1 MFITSNQGRP
11 IQGVSQQP
19 EKTRLP
25 GQCTLS
31 ENLRPD
37 VVRGLINRQGTIVS
51 AILATALL
59 STDTAWHHYKRGE
72 EEEYFISVEKNT
84 GKVRA
89 FSPDGT
95 VHIVNVQDNA
105 EASYLNLAT
114 PRTQLKM
121 MTIGDYTFMVNTTM
135 GVLASTTLSPA
146 KSNLSMI
153 YVQFMDYAQRI
164 QVILND
170 VVVAVYTS
178 PSGDSSDHRYKVRP
192 EWVIEKLLES
202 MIGLSGGNAAGATA
216 GSEYG
221 WTGINISAT
230 YDFTSEG
237 NVIFLSKKDGT
248 DYTIEVDDDVDNANA
263 TAIKGK
269 IKNTT
274 LLPGSASNGFLVE
287 VDPPGASS
295 TDNANYYLK
304 AEVTG
309 SDHVTWKEA
318 LAPGISVGP
327 NKATMPHVLV
337 RESVTAG
344 VATFTLRQGE
354 WKDREVGSDRTN
366 PHPTFIGEDTAVAI
380 ESIGLFQNRLFFT
393 SGESVIMTRSADFFN
408 FYRETAQASL
418 DTDPIDIFADV
429 PEVNTM
435 ASSVSF
441 DGDLVMFSNTGQ
453 FLIDGSK
460 PITSD
465 NATLRQTTSYESEIT
480 VDPVASGDSILFAF
494 DYGRYT
500 GIREY
505 FTDSLTDT
513 KKARPVTD
521 HVKQYIEGKPQIM
534 KTSTN
539 VNLLVVKTDAA
550 DNVLYTYDW
559 LWSGAEKVQSA
570 WGKILFKEGDKILHF
585 EFEDDILWLVMM
597 RDNSSITIEKVDL
610 GDPPTDTLDFP
621 IRLDRALN
629 VVWEYIAEFK
639 FWITLD
645 PYPLVPLN
653 DIVSVR
659 TVGAYES
666 ETGTEISMYRDGLY
680 LVTDEE
686 LADPLYTI
694 VVSAVLGVKFV
705 CKYTPTNPVALDE
718 NGYALNLDRLTV
730 GAFYMN
736 YNTSGDVTATIE
748 SDNGSIREYSYTNRT
763 LGGPENL
770 VGFAPLVEGQHRVSI
785 RQKADRYKLTF
796 STDSYLPLEIRDFEY
811 NGNLS
816 RRGRRL

>member
-37 VVRGLINRQGTIVS
+37 VVRGLINRQGTITS
-51 AILATALL
+51 AVLSTALL
-59 STDTAWHHYKRGE
+59 STDTAWHHYKRGD
-72 EEEYFISVEKNT
+72 EEYFISIENGT

-89 FSPDGT
+89 WSPDGT
-95 VHIVNVQDNA
+95 VHIVNVQDNT
-105 EASYLNLAT
+105 EASYLNVSSPKT
-114 PRTQLKM
+114 ELKM

-135 GVLASTTLSPA
+135 GVLASSILSPA
-146 KSNLSMI
+146 ISNKAI
-153 YVQFMDYAQRI
+153 VYVQFVDYGQRLQI
-164 QVILND
+164 FINNTLVSTYCTPD
-170 VVVAVYTS
+170 GS
-178 PSGDSSDHRYKVRP
+178 DSGHKYLVRP
-192 EWVIEKLLES
+192 EQAIITLATGLE
-202 MIGLSGGNAAGATA
+202 GGSGGNVAGALA
-216 GSEYG
+216 GNSFG
-221 WTGINISAT
+221 WAGVDIRGDFSISINGNILTIERKDGA
-230 YDFTSEG
+230 DFTI
-237 NVIFLSKKDGT
+237 NVN
-248 DYTIEVDDDVDNANA
+248 DDVDNANA

-274 LLPGSASNGFLVE
+274 LLPGTAPDGFLVE
-287 VDPPGASS
+287 VDPPGSSS
-295 TDNANYYLK
+295 TDNANYFLR

-309 SDHVTWKEA
+309 SDHVTWREA

-327 NKATMPHVLV
+327 DKATMPHVLV

-354 WKDREVGSDRTN
+354 WEDREVGSERTN
-366 PHPTFIGEDTAVAI
+366 PHPTFIGEDAAVSI

-429 PEVNTM
+429 PEVNIM
-435 ASSVSF
+435 SSNVSF
-441 DGDLVMFSNTGQ
+441 DGDLVLFSNTGQ
-453 FLIDGSK
+453 FILDGSK
-460 PITSD
+460 PITSS
-465 NATLRQTTSYESEIT
+465 NATLRQTTSYESETT

-494 DYGRYT
+494 NYGRYT
-500 GIREY
+500 GVREF
-505 FTDSLTDT
+505 FTDSVTDT

-539 VNLLVVKTDAA
+539 VNLLVIKTDAD

-570 WGKILFKEGDKILHF
+570 WGKIRFQEGSKILHF
-585 EFEDDILWLVMM
+585 EFEDDTLWILMI
-597 RDNSSITIEKVDL
+597 RDNSYVTIEKVDL
-610 GDPPTDTLDFP
+610 GDPPDAVLGFP
-621 IRLDRALN
+621 IRLDR
-629 VVWEYIAEFK
+629 VSYVTWEYDTTNK
-639 FWITLD
+639 VWKTSD
-645 PYPLVPLN
+645 PFNHVSID

-659 TVGAYES
+659 TTGAYES
-666 ETGTEISMYRDGLY
+666 EQGTEIDMYREGSY
-680 LVTDEE
+680 LVTEEE
-686 LADPLYTI
+686 LADPLDTI
-694 VVSAVLGVKFV
+694 EVNAVIGVKFM
-705 CKYTPTNPVALDE
+705 CKYIPTNPVALDE

-730 GAFYMN
+730 GAFYLN
-736 YNTSGDVTATIE
+736 YNTSGEMLVTVE
-748 SDNGSIREYSYTNRT
+748 SDNGSIRESSYINRT

-770 VGFAPLVEGQHRVSI
+770 VGFAPLVEGQHRVSV

-796 STDSYLPLEIRDFEY
+796 STDSYLPLEIRDLEY

-816 RRGRRL
+816 RRGRRI